1 MAAVDKV
8 KPPRRRAIRFAV
20 ALVVSIGGAIGWWLM
35 ASHADHG
42 WPTVT
47 IRARGYVSGFAWSPD
62 ESVIATISDWGRYV
76 SVWHLDGK
84 KARELGSVIGPYYDK
99 ALYFLDNTRLLTPPR
114 RTDQDFVSGAYRSLT
129 IWNVATGEAIG
140 EVASIHQTKHE
151 SYSRPRDFAVSKD
164 GSLAAYVTI
173 MGKEFYLVD
182 TVQSRIVARQIADLS
197 KWRGGGPGDTNALSA
212 TSVSP
217 SAKSVAVAGRREV
230 LIYSTDDLEAAP
242 RRLSLHSS
250 LANAPPGEAIDAA
263 AFSRDGR
270 RFAYGD
276 KILGSVSN
284 VITPEIQQLENAK
297 SVVAIWNVAD
307 GRLELSFSLEDLG
320 LGQPKFQWIRGLSW
334 GRDDEWMAIF
344 MGNKVAILR
353 FTEKSSEI
361 SLSDWRVWTFD
372 RNVGDARF
380 SNSGRFLAVATS
392 NVVEVFD
399 VEKLFE
405 R

>member
-1 MAAVDKV
+1 MTAVDKV

-47 IRARGYVSGFAWSPD
+47 IRARGYVSGFDWSPD
-62 ESVIATISDWGRYV
+62 ESMIATISDWGRSV
-76 SVWHLDGK
+76 SVWRMDGK
-84 KARELGSVIGPYYDK
+84 KLRELGSVIGPYYDK

-114 RTDQDFVSGAYRSLT
+114 RTDQDFVSRAYRSLT

-197 KWRGGGPGDTNALSA
+197 KWRGGGPGDTYALSA

-250 LANAPPGEAIDAA
+250 LADAPPGAAIDAV
-263 AFSRDGR
+263 AFSRDGKR
-270 RFAYGD
+270 LAYGD
-276 KILGSVSN
+276 RILGAVPN
-284 VITPEIQQLENAK
+284 VITPELHQQDDRKA
-297 SVVAIWNVAD
+297 VIAIWNIAD

-320 LGQPKFQWIRGLSW
+320 LGQPKFQWIPGLSW

-344 MGNKVAILR
+344 MANKVAILR
-353 FTEKSSEI
+353 FNEKSSEM
-361 SLSDWRVWTFD
+361 SLSDWRIWTFD
-372 RNVGDARF
+372 RNVQSVRF
-380 SNSGRFLAVATS
+380 SPSGRNLAVATR
-392 NVVEVFD
+392 NLVEVFD